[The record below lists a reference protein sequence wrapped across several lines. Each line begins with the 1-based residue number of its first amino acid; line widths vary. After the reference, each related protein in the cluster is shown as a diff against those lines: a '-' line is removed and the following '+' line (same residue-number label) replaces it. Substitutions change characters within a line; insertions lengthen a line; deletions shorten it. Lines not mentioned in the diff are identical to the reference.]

1 MCNLTRFFTFG
12 GVNYFVKLS
21 KFDRKLLATFQNRAQ
36 KWQAL
41 VTLTSF
47 HVSNLTAI
55 SLWVLVKVVYRD
67 KVDVDDLER
76 EDVERIDDTEICNPA
91 DPVDNEASK
100 IQQYNQYPKW
110 KKEMICYL
118 EAQQTKE
125 NVRFSYVI
133 HFATRPRDF
142 DSLGHE
148 LEWVTPIDGSTAA
161 NKLSTASLATT
172 SLIRQHD
179 PGLSTTMVKL
189 RTKVA
194 RDGSVLRTCVK
205 VRTIMRAVFVICRI
219 ASVIKSTPAFPA
231 TMCLVS
237 RHAFMKSTKVWSV

>member
-1 MCNLTRFFTFG
+1 MCNLTRLFTFG

-21 KFDRKLLATFQNRAQ
+21 KFDRELLATFQNRAQ

-148 LEWVTPIDGSTAA
+148 LEWVTPVDGQQQPT
-161 NKLSTASLATT
+161 NMTRDKSTASSTTT
-172 SLIRQHD
+172 SLIHKHVH
-179 PGLSTTMVKL
+179 GLSITMV
-189 RTKVA
+189 RAKVV
-194 RDGSVLRTCVK
+194 RDG
-205 VRTIMRAVFVICRI
+205 
-219 ASVIKSTPAFPA
+219 
-231 TMCLVS
+231 
-237 RHAFMKSTKVWSV
+237 